1 MIALIGFASSVFIRK
16 SWEKI
21 GPGTTVTCTLFSIAC
36 TYNLINT
43 AYRDPGIVVL
53 MPPPSED
60 EIARNRRK
68 YRWCD
73 ICQAYQPESAVHCPN
88 CNICVAGYD
97 HHCVWMGACIGRKN
111 MKQFV
116 KFNLTWLLFLVYA
129 IVWVSL
135 AGPAI
140 VKRTSHHVG
149 DHDHFNDTNATSN
162 ATLPPS

>member
-1 MIALIGFASSVFIRK
+1 MVENLVSTYKCPFCENPTISEQNIDIIGAA
-16 SWEKI
+16 
-21 GPGTTVTCTLFSIAC
+21 GNTVNI
-36 TYNLINT
+36 
-43 AYRDPGIVVL
+43 D
-53 MPPPSED
+53 M
-60 EIARNRRK
+60 
-68 YRWCD
+68 
-73 ICQAYQPESAVHCPN
+73 HCPN